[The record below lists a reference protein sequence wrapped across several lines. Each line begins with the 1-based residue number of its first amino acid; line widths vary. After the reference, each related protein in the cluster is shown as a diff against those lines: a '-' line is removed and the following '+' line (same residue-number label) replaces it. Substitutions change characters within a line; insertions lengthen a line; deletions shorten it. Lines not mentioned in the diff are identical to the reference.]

1 LGESHFHVLLETLI
15 ERLHKIISGVEI
27 AANLE
32 SSERAVNA
40 PGQIL
45 GHNARFDRVNAGPF
59 NSLCKTTQ
67 IVIAIQFS
75 AMVQAPSPRKDGRN
89 RVGRGFVAFLM
100 LAIVTRDGAM
110 GCLCL
115 DCLNECLLSTAI
127 DTVVVVADLAIGRH
141 QHRRHE
147 TERAKAL
154 GECVRLDIAIVI
166 LACPHESAV

>member
-1 LGESHFHVLLETLI
+1 V
-15 ERLHKIISGVEI
+15 IIY
-27 AANLE
+27 
-32 SSERAVNA
+32 
-40 PGQIL
+40 
-45 GHNARFDRVNAGPF
+45 PF

-75 AMVQAPSPRKDGRN
+75 AMVQAPFMKFKKRIRKTDSPSPRKDGRN

-110 GCLCL
+110 GCLSL

-127 DTVVVVADLAIGRH
+127 DTVVVADLAIGRH